1 METLGQSR
9 PVVGVMHLSSS
20 LLMGLKPRN
29 CPLVAAGVGAGVVVG
44 DPLTLQPHVAGRGW
58 REVFSAPSP
67 SADQTLGPGAPIIKV
82 ERLFLFV
89 CAENTWF

>member
-9 PVVGVMHLSSS
+9 PLTGVMHLSSS
-20 LLMGLKPRN
+20 LLTGLKPRN
-29 CPLVAAGVGAGVVVG
+29 CPPRAASVGAGVVAG
-44 DPLTLQPHVAGRGW
+44 DPPTLQPHVAGRGW
-58 REVFSAPSP
+58 RGVFSAPFP